1 MKIQLEQWAELEPK
15 DTYIQVEKMR
25 RIVEHIADLG
35 KALEIRKVE
44 VFVKKQNHHI
54 HEGACNPFG

>member
-1 MKIQLEQWAELEPK
+1 MEQRAELEPK
-15 DTYIQVEKMR
+15 DTYIQVETMR
-25 RIVEHIADLG
+25 HIVEQIADLG
-35 KALEIRKVE
+35 KDLEIRKVD

>member
-1 MKIQLEQWAELEPK
+1 MEQWAELEPK

-35 KALEIRKVE
+35 KALEIN
-44 VFVKKQNHHI
+44 Q
-54 HEGACNPFG
+54 EGGGICQETKPSYT